1 MILTGMLDPCGG
13 RTSLRAGKT
22 RSQLSADSPAGICA
36 DDAAR
41 ARTSRGVGSPDKP
54 PSQDS
59 IASSNRHLRKTEHSW
74 HLMFF
79 NCNDLAVE
87 VARWIGLRSPPSWMV
102 PHAYVTVLRELN
114 DR

>member
-1 MILTGMLDPCGG
+1 
-13 RTSLRAGKT
+13 
-22 RSQLSADSPAGICA
+22 
-36 DDAAR
+36 
-41 ARTSRGVGSPDKP
+41 
-54 PSQDS
+54 
-59 IASSNRHLRKTEHSW
+59 
-74 HLMFF
+74 MFF

>member
-1 MILTGMLDPCGG
+1 VKGDTTDPATIIYRRKLT
-13 RTSLRAGKT
+13 
-22 RSQLSADSPAGICA
+22 
-36 DDAAR
+36 DAQFAR
-41 ARTSRGVGSPDKP
+41 VKGAV
-54 PSQDS
+54 
-59 IASSNRHLRKTEHSW
+59 RHLRQTEHSW

-87 VARWIGLRSPPSWMV
+87 VAREIGLRSPPSWMV